1 MTGMS
6 ENEQTLE
13 GVNEE
18 LHTRGATDGLP
29 VVPPTEDRVTELLRG
44 TDLSPDEVLAT
55 VGEREGAV
63 TVRKLAINA
72 VMAGCAPIHLP
83 VLVAGARAMDDPA
96 SNVDAAAVD
105 PGSWAF
111 QWIVNGPVREDLDI
125 RSDTGAF
132 GPGFWANRTIGRA
145 LGLTYQNTA
154 LVHPDSEET
163 GVTGNPFKYTLVA
176 GENEDRSPW
185 APFHVDAGYDR
196 EDSTIT
202 LSARRSFVQFIP
214 YEMDAEGVLRA
225 MQYNTTPDM
234 VAGSAGGTTKTVVH
248 TIAPYN
254 AEELGEA
261 GLTKQDLKEYLA
273 ENSVR
278 PADELGAVDRAP
290 GAEEATATGAVEP
303 LQAKTI
309 ESPEH
314 VQVYV
319 VGGSGRFSA
328 VGHTMG
334 GPVTQQIEFPSEWE
348 TLLDEYSV
356 ERNWGEITE
365 EYDR

>member
-1 MTGMS
+1 MTDIA

-13 GVNEE
+13 GIHDQ
-18 LHTRGATDGLP
+18 LYRQGATDGIP
-29 VVPPTEDRVTELLRG
+29 VVPPTEDRVTEMLRG
-44 TDLSPDEVLAT
+44 TDLADDEELAT
-55 VGEREGAV
+55 VGEREGSI
-63 TVRKLAINA
+63 TVYKLAVNA
-72 VMAGCAPIHLP
+72 VMAGCAPIHMP
-83 VLVAGARAMDDPA
+83 VLVAGCRAMAEPA
-96 SNVDAAAVD
+96 ANVDAASVD
-105 PGSWAF
+105 PGSWAY
-111 QWIVNGPVREDLDI
+111 QWIVNGPVRDDLDI

-176 GENEDRSPW
+176 GENEERSPW
-185 APFHVDAGYDR
+185 APFHVDAGY
-196 EDSTIT
+196 ESGDSTIT
-202 LSARRSFVQFIP
+202 LSVRRSFSQFIP

-234 VAGSAGGTTKTVVH
+234 VGTSAGDTTKTVVH
-248 TIAPYN
+248 TVAPYN
-254 AEELGEA
+254 AEELDEA
-261 GLTKQDLKEYLA
+261 GMTKQDLKEYLA

-278 PADELGAVDRAP
+278 PMDEVGAVDGGVNGSTLPDSVR
-290 GAEEATATGAVEP
+290 P

-309 ESPEH
+309 ESPDH

-334 GPVTQQIEFPSEWE
+334 GPVTQQIEFPDEWE
-348 TLLDEYSV
+348 TLLDEYTV
-356 ERNWGEITE
+356 ERDWGEITE
-365 EYDR
+365 EYDQ